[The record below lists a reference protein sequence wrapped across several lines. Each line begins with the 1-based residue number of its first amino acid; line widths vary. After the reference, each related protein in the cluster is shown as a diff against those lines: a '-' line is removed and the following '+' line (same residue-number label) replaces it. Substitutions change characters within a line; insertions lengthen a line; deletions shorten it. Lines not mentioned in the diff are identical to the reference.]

1 MKVIEKKNRS
11 PSWNR
16 IDYHLDVGNKKA
28 TETENAHRTL
38 RSMMRECREL
48 DPWRFFNPPGEK
60 GDDFQMLTSICA
72 RDNVWIQNIVGECAY
87 LGEENKSQRKC
98 G

>member
-1 MKVIEKKNRS
+1 MKPLGREAGDESKESHRKR
-11 PSWNR
+11 R
-16 IDYHLDVGNKKA
+16 IGAQAGIGSITTWMLGIRKL

-60 GDDFQMLTSICA
+60 EG
-72 RDNVWIQNIVGECAY
+72 
-87 LGEENKSQRKC
+87 
-98 G
+98 